1 MSKLPAILLLVVI
14 IGFYYVGYS
23 HLYQVV
29 TNLQP
34 QEAEGLAQVSGL
46 LYQYSTQIIG
56 VGLIVIALSIF
67 SIFTVMFLMKKYARG
82 VLFWSVIV
90 FTVLMFAASILLLV
104 FAPIAGVFMLIPSVI
119 FAFIIAFRRKRIR
132 LAGIFLKMS
141 AEALYREKEILLISL
156 VFGVL
161 AVFTAVADLGVI
173 HYTWGFLGNGYVDYV
188 ILFAVFL
195 ISAWISYSFLYMA
208 EAVVIQIIHDWYRN
222 PGKDVADLR
231 KGVIA
236 ALDRSGP
243 ILILSF
249 VMAILVALRR
259 TIRAEGER
267 KGFNIFT
274 LIGSIITS
282 IAQGILEFVTYFT
295 LPAIMIEKLGFKDGV
310 KRSARLVWKHFIDV
324 ILAGSGVGFAL
335 LIFSLPVFLLFGASG
350 FLLGVLL
357 FPAYGFWA
365 GIVIGIAFVVFGM
378 VPVYVVMHF
387 MYAIYK
393 TILYEYALD
402 EEQGFKGA
410 SMLPPE
416 VKKEFGNLAGSGGKR
431 RMREPKF

>member
-1 MSKLPAILLLVVI
+1 MSKLPAVLLLVVI
-14 IGFYYVGYS
+14 VAFYYLGYS
-23 HLYQVV
+23 HLYQVLTQEMVKEPGIFTQV
-29 TNLQP
+29 T
-34 QEAEGLAQVSGL
+34 GL
-46 LYQYSTQIIG
+46 LYQYSPQIIT
-56 VGLIVIALSIF
+56 VSLIVVALAVFSIF
-67 SIFTVMFLMKKYARG
+67 SVIFLMKKYARG